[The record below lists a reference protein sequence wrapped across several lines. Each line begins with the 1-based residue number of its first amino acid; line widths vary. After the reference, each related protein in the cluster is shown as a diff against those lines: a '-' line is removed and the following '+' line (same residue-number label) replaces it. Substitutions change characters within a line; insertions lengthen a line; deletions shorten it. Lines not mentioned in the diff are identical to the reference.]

1 MNLDDSSGLI
11 ISKAMVEDAVG
22 IVDFLNTVGGETD
35 FLTFGLSEF
44 PISVEEEITII
55 TECIEQ
61 EICLMLVGKI
71 HGEVI
76 SQLFLDRSSLKRLKH
91 VGTIGITVSKK
102 NWRKSIGKKMILS
115 ALDWAQSQ
123 QISKV
128 QLSVRSDNTSAIKLY
143 ENLGFVTEGTITRA
157 VLIDGTYFDNYL
169 MGLKL

>member
-1 MNLDDSSGLI
+1 MNLDDGSGFI
-11 ISKAMVEDAVG
+11 ISKALVEDAGG

-35 FLTFGLSEF
+35 FLTFGLCEF
-44 PISVEEEITII
+44 PISLEEEITII

-71 HGEVI
+71 HGEII
-76 SQLFLDRSSLKRLKH
+76 SQLFLDRSSLKRLRH

-102 NWRKSIGKKMILS
+102 HWGKSIGKKMIF
-115 ALDWAQSQ
+115 AVLDWAKSQ
-123 QISKV
+123 KISKL
-128 QLSVRSDNTSAIKLY
+128 QLSVRSDNASAIKLY

-169 MGLKL
+169 MGLEL